1 MKQEEQIKTST
12 NSEPGT
18 YHWFHTI
25 MGRISHIGEYLKEK
39 TPEDYLI
46 RTWGQSIYVSTKEL
60 QEFYKELT
68 QETRIQQL
76 EAELLASRN
85 FAIEIDKEHT
95 KTIGRLKDEQ
105 KRLLGVIARH
115 HSRENELA
123 EVILQRVE
131 EISDLKEE
139 LKKRD
144 EEIERLKG
152 KAKETWEACEINYSG
167 IPGRIKKEDWFK
179 LNNL

>member
-46 RTWGQSIYVSTKEL
+46 RTWGQSIYVSAKEL

-85 FAIEIDKEHT
+85 FAIEIDKDHT
-95 KTIGRLKDEQ
+95 KTIGLQ
-105 KRLLGVIARH
+105 KI
-115 HSRENELA
+115 HSDQ
-123 EVILQRVE
+123 LQRRLTACE
-131 EISDLKEE
+131 EE

-144 EEIERLKG
+144 EEIERIKG
-152 KAKETWEACEINYSG
+152 KAKITDNQCDHNNTDLQKIRCNVCQDCGDIIEID
-167 IPGRIKKEDWFK
+167 I
-179 LNNL
+179 